1 MNEATLSGPTT
12 ENGMQRSRR
21 SPSLLP
27 NLLVCALLAVTA
39 ACESHRGSEVAPA
52 SGPTAGEAAPSES
65 WTCAMHP
72 AIRRSEPGLC
82 PICNMNLVRVD
93 PPSDA
98 TTTTA
103 GAPDSANETDA
114 LVLDPEQEIRAGIQT
129 APVVRLAVAREVR
142 MVGKVDYD
150 ESRVRKISAWVPGRI
165 ERVFVDF
172 TGVEVRAG
180 DHLVSLYS
188 PELRVAQEE
197 LLQARRAARSIDRS
211 AVSILRESASATA
224 DAAREKLRLLGLTD
238 QQVAELEEKGEASD
252 HLTIYAPIGGT
263 VVDKQ
268 AFEGMYVETGTT
280 IYQIADLS
288 TLWVRLDAYESDIAW
303 VRFGQRVTFTT
314 TAYPGEIFEG
324 RVAFVEPTLDDRTRT
339 VKLRVNVANDEG
351 KLKPGMFV
359 SATVRAEIIGG
370 GRVLDPDL
378 AGKWIGPM
386 HPEIVRD
393 QPGSCPICGMAL
405 VPAEEFAAPAT
416 DRGEAPLV
424 IPSSAPLITG
434 DRAVVYVRLPGTDRP
449 TFEGREVILGPRT
462 DRGYVV
468 RSGLR
473 EGEEV
478 VVKGNFKIDSA
489 LQIEARPS
497 MMRPAGDPSE
507 RGRSGSSN
515 GPHQP
520 HDH

>member
-1 MNEATLSGPTT
+1 MKVEKMSEPTT
-12 ENGMQRSRR
+12 ENEMQSKRR
-21 SPSLLP
+21 AASSLPSLLLC
-27 NLLVCALLAVTA
+27 LLLGLTA
-39 ACESHRGSEVAPA
+39 ACENHRGP
-52 SGPTAGEAAPSES
+52 EAAPAGNPTVGNGAPSET

-72 AIRRSEPGLC
+72 AIRRSEAGLC
-82 PICNMNLVRVD
+82 PICNMDLVPVG
-93 PPSDA
+93 PPNGS
-98 TTTTA
+98 TTA
-103 GAPDSANETDA
+103 PAGTNDSAHESGA
-114 LVLDPEQEIRAGIQT
+114 LVLEPEQERRAGIRT

-197 LLQARRAARSIDRS
+197 FLQARRAARSIDRGG
-211 AVSILRESASATA
+211 VSILRQSASATA
-224 DAAREKLRLLGLTD
+224 DAAREKLRLLGLTEE
-238 QQVAELEEKGEASD
+238 QIASLAEKGEARD

-268 AFEGMYVETGTT
+268 AFEGMYVETGTM

-303 VRFGQRVTFTT
+303 IRFGQRVTFTT
-314 TAYPGEIFEG
+314 TAYPGETFEG
-324 RVAFVEPTLDDRTRT
+324 RVAFVEPTLNDRTRT
-339 VKLRVNVANDEG
+339 VKLRVNVANEEG

-359 SATVRAEIIGG
+359 SATVRAEVVGG

-393 QPGSCPICGMAL
+393 EPGACPICGMAL
-405 VPAEEFAAPAT
+405 VAAEEFAEPAAE
-416 DRGEAPLV
+416 RGEAPLV

-449 TFEGREVILGPRT
+449 TFEGREFVLGPRT

-473 EGEEV
+473 EGEDV

-497 MMRPAGDPSE
+497 MMRPAGDPSDPDKSD
-507 RGRSGSSN
+507 RTG
-515 GPHQP
+515 GPHQ
-520 HDH
+520 HHAH

>member
-1 MNEATLSGPTT
+1 MNAATLFGPTT
-12 ENGMQRSRR
+12 ENEMQRSRR
-21 SPSLLP
+21 SPSLLA
-27 NLLVCALLAVTA
+27 NLLACTLLAVTA

-52 SGPTAGEAAPSES
+52 SGPTAREAASSES

-103 GAPDSANETDA
+103 GAPDSANEADV

-165 ERVFVDF
+165 ERAFVDF

-238 QQVAELEEKGEASD
+238 EQVAELEEKGEASD

-268 AFEGMYVETGTT
+268 AFEGMYVETGTM

-324 RVAFVEPTLDDRTRT
+324 RIAFVEPTLDTRTRT
-339 VKLRVNVANDEG
+339 VKLRVNVANDER

-359 SATVRAEIIGG
+359 SANVRAQISSG

-386 HPEIVRD
+386 HPDIVRD
-393 QPGSCPICGMAL
+393 EPGPCPICGMPL
-405 VPAEEFAAPAT
+405 VPAEEFGEPAS
-416 DRGEAPLV
+416 GQQQNPLV

-434 DRAVVYVRLPGTDRP
+434 ERAIVYIRLPETERP
-449 TFEGREVILGPRT
+449 TFEGREVVLGPRT
-462 DRGYVV
+462 DKGYVV
-468 RSGLR
+468 RSGLL

-478 VVKGNFKIDSA
+478 VVQGNFKIDSA
-489 LQIEARPS
+489 LQIQARPS
-497 MMRPAGDPSE
+497 MMSPAGDPSGPRDPGLVGGPNE
-507 RGRSGSSN
+507 RHN
-515 GPHQP
+515 H
-520 HDH
+520 